1 MAIIYKD
8 KDANLSILKNKT
20 IAVIGYGSQ
29 GRHQALNMKDSGLKV
44 IIGLRRNG
52 KSWNI
57 AKEDGFEVYE
67 ISEASKISDMILFL
81 IPDVEQPRVY
91 EKDVAPYLTKGKIL
105 GFAHGFNIHFGLI
118 KPPEYVDVIMVAP
131 KSPGVRVREE
141 FLKGYGVPALV
152 AVYQDATGH
161 AWEEALAWAKAIGST
176 RPGVIKTTFKE
187 ETETDLFGEQCVL
200 VGGLME
206 LIKKGFEVL
215 IENGYQPE
223 LAYFEVLNEA
233 KLIMDLIYQGGIEY
247 MLRGVSDTAKYG
259 GLVYGPKVIDDH
271 VKSNM
276 YKILENITSGNFT
289 KEWMGN
295 PEKSIEKLN
304 ELMNEVQ
311 KHPIEKTGKEIRR
324 LMGIEK

>member
-247 MLRGVSDTAKYG
+247 MLKGVSDTAKYG

>member
-304 ELMNEVQ
+304 KLMNEVQ